1 MINQRIMCPNS
12 DIILEKVSTK
22 KYPKEFLLNCPFYR
36 KSNANISA
44 NKIIWHVHAL
54 SRRRETYQHVYVH
67 KIQVKSYQILQC
79 HSSFESFTSIT
90 VHWSITWESFRT
102 TDTSVESIVA
112 ETLSVQP
119 NYTNN
124 SPHTAMASGFG
135 LQQSFVIRL
144 LALLCGDG

>member
-22 KYPKEFLLNCPFYR
+22 KYPKKFFLNCPFYR

-135 LQQSFVIRL
+135 LQQ
-144 LALLCGDG
+144 

>member
-1 MINQRIMCPNS
+1 MTRSRSFTPS
-12 DIILEKVSTK
+12 
-22 KYPKEFLLNCPFYR
+22 R
-36 KSNANISA
+36 NI
-44 NKIIWHVHAL
+44 
-54 SRRRETYQHVYVH
+54 YQHVYVH
-67 KIQVKSYQILQC
+67 KIQVKSHQIIILQC

-124 SPHTAMASGFG
+124 SPHTAMASMASGFG
-135 LQQSFVIRL
+135 LQQ
-144 LALLCGDG
+144 

>member
-12 DIILEKVSTK
+12 DIIREKVSTK
-22 KYPKEFLLNCPFYR
+22 KYQKKFFFKIALFIENQTQIFQLT
-36 KSNANISA
+36 KSYDTFTLF
-44 NKIIWHVHAL
+44 HAVAKHT
-54 SRRRETYQHVYVH
+54 SMYVH
-67 KIQVKSYQILQC
+67 KIQVKSHQILQC

-135 LQQSFVIRL
+135 LQQ
-144 LALLCGDG
+144 

>member
-1 MINQRIMCPNS
+1 MARSRSFTPS
-12 DIILEKVSTK
+12 
-22 KYPKEFLLNCPFYR
+22 R
-36 KSNANISA
+36 NI
-44 NKIIWHVHAL
+44 
-54 SRRRETYQHVYVH
+54 YQHVYVH
-67 KIQVKSYQILQC
+67 KIQVKSHQILQC

-124 SPHTAMASGFG
+124 SPQTAMASGFG
-135 LQQSFVIRL
+135 LQQ
-144 LALLCGDG
+144 